1 MGKAAHPI
9 RIGCAGWALRKDDAD
24 ECPPPGSHLERYART
39 FNAVEINSSFYRPHR
54 RSTYERW
61 AESVPEDFKFSVKV
75 PRDITH
81 KSRLVDTDARLGS
94 FLDEVYGLGDRLGP
108 LLVQLPPSL
117 AFEKDTARTFFS
129 GLREQFSGAVVCEA
143 RHATWFERSATAML
157 KKFAIGR
164 VAADPAKVAAGAKP
178 AGYGGLCYYRLH
190 GSPRV
195 YYSSYDRAALDKLA
209 VRMRREASSGFEA
222 WCIFDNTAAGA
233 ALANARE
240 LQLLLDA

>member
-9 RIGCAGWALRKDDAD
+9 RIGCAGWALRKDDA
-24 ECPPPGSHLERYART
+24 EACPPPGSHLEHYART

-61 AESVPEDFKFSVKV
+61 AESVPEGFKFSVKV

-81 KSRLVDTDARLGS
+81 KARLVDPGARLHS
-94 FLDEVYGLGDRLGP
+94 FLDEAYGLGDRLGP

-117 AFEKDTARTFFS
+117 AFEKDTAQAFF
-129 GLREQFSGAVVCEA
+129 GELREQFSGPVVCEA
-143 RHATWFERSATAML
+143 RHATWFDRPAAATL
-157 KKFAIGR
+157 KKFSVGR

-195 YYSSYDRAALDKLA
+195 YYSSYDSAALAKLA
-209 VRMRREASSGFEA
+209 ARMRRDASSGFEA

-233 ALANARE
+233 ALANAHD
-240 LQLLLDA
+240 LQSLLAV